1 MLVGRVMGNLPKHQA
16 FVLLRF
22 ALIIAMTVLLLVEH
36 NFSSLPNAFILLI
49 FGIWASNIMLT
60 QLPMW
65 ITDATACYAGIV
77 IGDTIWITAAL
88 LYSGLFRAEFFYLY
102 FFVLLL
108 AAISENVWVITLGT
122 VAVCIEYVFALS
134 STGSSPSLWSSQLL
148 IRIPFLLTAA
158 AFYGYLVN
166 TVRRQRYHVRRV
178 EQVNADLAHEISG
191 RTRVEEAL
199 QHAKH
204 QLQAVL
210 DAVPVWVS
218 WISSDLKYVGVNR
231 YMASVLN
238 VLPEAI
244 VGKDVGF
251 MGTGSTFAEFV
262 RQFFATPNFR
272 ASQEIT
278 EPVRGSDRNF
288 LIVAQK
294 YLHGQAAVFA
304 GVDISELKRTQAA
317 LQEAKET
324 AEAANRAKS
333 DFLATV
339 SHEIRTPMNGIL
351 GMTRF
356 LLGTELTGEQRELA
370 ETVQS
375 SADALLSILN
385 DILEFSKM
393 EAGRLVIEPIPFD
406 LRVAVEEVAELLA
419 VRAGE
424 KNLELMVRY
433 APDAPRRVIGDPG
446 RIRQVLTNLTSNAVK
461 FTDQGYILINVECQ
475 ERTEH
480 EAKFRLAV
488 EDSGIGISED
498 RLEQIFERFT
508 QADASTSRRYG
519 GTGLG
524 LTISKQLAELMEGT
538 VGAASRP
545 GEGST
550 FWFTLRLPLD
560 PQETPEP
567 LPTAGLAG
575 ARVLIVDDNE
585 VNRRLLQEQATSWGL
600 DTDGCSST
608 TEALARLHEACGAG
622 NPFHIAVLDSHM
634 PGMDSES
641 LARAIKADPTLR
653 EIVLVMLTSVGRRG
667 DARRL
672 QEAGFAAYLLKPV
685 RPSLLMDALATVWG
699 ARRLG
704 KPTGLITRHTLAES
718 RAAKTPPPPE
728 TSRHIRAYVLVA
740 EDNIVNQK
748 VTAGMLEELGCR
760 VDVAANGKEAV
771 ERFEQLFYDL
781 VLMDCQMPD
790 MDGYEATI
798 EIRRREGPARHTPII
813 AMTAHNM
820 EGDREKCL
828 AAGMNDYASKPV
840 RPDKLQEILERWV
853 ARATSA
859 SPR

>member
-1 MLVGRVMGNLPKHQA
+1 
-16 FVLLRF
+16 
-22 ALIIAMTVLLLVEH
+22 
-36 NFSSLPNAFILLI
+36 
-49 FGIWASNIMLT
+49 
-60 QLPMW
+60 
-65 ITDATACYAGIV
+65 
-77 IGDTIWITAAL
+77 
-88 LYSGLFRAEFFYLY
+88 
-102 FFVLLL
+102 

-134 STGSSPSLWSSQLL
+134 STGSSPSLWGSRLM
-148 IRIPFLLTAA
+148 IRIPFLVTAA

-166 TVRRQRYHVRRV
+166 IVHRERQHTWQV
-178 EQVNADLAHEISG
+178 EQANENLAQEISE
-191 RTRVEEAL
+191 RKRVEEAL
-199 QHAKH
+199 QHARD
-204 QLQAVL
+204 QLRAVL

-218 WISSDLKYVGVNR
+218 WVGADLKYLGVNR

-238 VLPEAI
+238 LPPEAI
-244 VGKDVGF
+244 VGKEVGF
-251 MGTGSTFAEFV
+251 MGTSSKFTEFV
-262 RQFFATPNFR
+262 RQFFAAPPLR

-278 EPVRGSDRNF
+278 DPAKGSDRDF

-294 YLHGQAAVFA
+294 YLHDQAAVFA

-317 LQEAKET
+317 LQEAKEN

-356 LLGTELTGEQRELA
+356 LLGTDLTDEQRELA

-393 EAGRLVIEPIPFD
+393 EAGRLVIEPISFD

-419 VRAGE
+419 IRAGE

-433 APDAPRRVIGDPG
+433 APNAPRRVIGDPG
-446 RIRQVLTNLTSNAVK
+446 RIRQVVTNLTGNAIK
-461 FTDQGYILINVECQ
+461 FTDQGHVLINVECQ

-480 EAKFRLAV
+480 EARFRVAV
-488 EDSGIGISED
+488 EDTGIGISED
-498 RLEQIFERFT
+498 RLEHIFERFT

-524 LTISKQLAELMEGT
+524 LTISRQLVELMGGT
-538 VGAASRP
+538 VGATSRS

-550 FWFTLRLPLD
+550 FWFDLRLPLD
-560 PQETPEP
+560 PQETPAP
-567 LPTAGLAG
+567 LPTADLAG

-585 VNRRLLQEQATSWGL
+585 VSRRVLREQATSWGL

-608 TEALARLHEACGAG
+608 TEGLARLRDACNAG
-622 NPFHIAVLDSHM
+622 NPFQIAILDSHM
-634 PGMDSES
+634 PGMDGES
-641 LARAIKADPTLR
+641 LGRAIKADPALR

-672 QEAGFAAYLLKPV
+672 GEAGFAAYLLKPV

-699 ARRLG
+699 ARMLD

-748 VTAGMLEELGCR
+748 VTAGMLEEIGCR
-760 VDVAANGKEAV
+760 VDVVANGKEAV
-771 ERFEQLFYDL
+771 ERFEQLPYDL
-781 VLMDCQMPD
+781 VFMDCQMPD
-790 MDGYEATI
+790 MDGYEATT
-798 EIRRREGPARHTPII
+798 EIRRREGLTRHTPII

-828 AAGMNDYASKPV
+828 EAGMDDYASKPV

-853 ARATSA
+853 ARAALPSH
-859 SPR
+859 R

>member
-1 MLVGRVMGNLPKHQA
+1 
-16 FVLLRF
+16 VLLRF
-22 ALIIAMTVLLLVEH
+22 ALIIAMAVLLLAEH
-36 NFSSLPNAFILLI
+36 NFSSLPNAFIILI
-49 FGIWASNIMLT
+49 VGIVASNVVLT
-60 QLPMW
+60 QLPAR
-65 ITDATACYAGIV
+65 ITDSTAFYAGVI

-102 FFVLLL
+102 FLLLLL

-122 VAVCIEYVFALS
+122 VAVCIEYVFVLL
-134 STGSSPSLWSSQLL
+134 STGSSPSFWSSRLL

-166 TVRRQRYHVRRV
+166 AVRRERQHTWQV
-178 EQVNADLAHEISG
+178 EQANENLDREISE
-191 RTRVEEAL
+191 RKRIEEAL
-199 QHAKH
+199 QHAKD
-204 QLQAVL
+204 QLRAVL

-218 WISSDLKYVGVNR
+218 WISADLKYLGANR

-244 VGKDVGF
+244 VGNEVGF
-251 MGTGSTFAEFV
+251 MGTSSKFTEFV
-262 RQFFATPNFR
+262 RQFFAAPTLR
-272 ASQEIT
+272 ASEEIT
-278 EPVRGSDRNF
+278 DPVKGSDRSI
-288 LIVAQK
+288 LVVAQK
-294 YLHGQAAVFA
+294 YLHGEAAVFA

-317 LQEAKET
+317 LQEAKEN
-324 AEAANRAKS
+324 AEAANHAKG

-356 LLGTELTGEQRELA
+356 LLGTDLTGEQRELA

-375 SADALLSILN
+375 SAEALLSILN

-406 LRVAVEEVAELLA
+406 LRVAVEDVAELLA
-419 VRAGE
+419 IRAGE

-433 APDAPRRVIGDPG
+433 APNAPRRVIGDPG
-446 RIRQVLTNLTSNAVK
+446 RIRQVVTNLTSNAIK
-461 FTDQGYILINVECQ
+461 FTDQGHVLINVECQ
-475 ERTEH
+475 ERTEQ

-488 EDSGIGISED
+488 EDTGIGISED

-524 LTISKQLAELMEGT
+524 LTISRQLVELMGGT
-538 VGAASRP
+538 VGATSRS

-550 FWFTLRLPLD
+550 FWFDLRLPLD
-560 PQETPEP
+560 PQETPAP
-567 LPTAGLAG
+567 LPTADLRGT
-575 ARVLIVDDNE
+575 RVLIVDDNE
-585 VNRRLLQEQATSWGL
+585 VSRRVLQEQATSWGL

-608 TEALARLHEACGAG
+608 TEGLARLRDACNAG
-622 NPFHIAVLDSHM
+622 NPFQIAILDSHM
-634 PGMDSES
+634 PGMDDES
-641 LARAIKADPTLR
+641 LGRTIKADPALR

-672 QEAGFAAYLLKPV
+672 GEAGFAAYLLKPV

-699 ARRLG
+699 ARMLG
-704 KPTGLITRHTLAES
+704 RPTGLITRHTLAES
-718 RAAKTPPPPE
+718 RAAKTPPPPD
-728 TSRHIRAYVLVA
+728 TNHHIRAYVLVA
-740 EDNIVNQK
+740 EDNIVNQR
-748 VTAGMLEELGCR
+748 VTAGMLEEIGCR
-760 VDVAANGKEAV
+760 VDVVANGKEAV
-771 ERFEQLFYDL
+771 ERCGQLSYDL
-781 VLMDCQMPD
+781 IFMDCQMPD
-790 MDGYEATI
+790 MDGYEATR
-798 EIRRREGPARHTPII
+798 EIRSRERPTQHTPII

-828 AAGMNDYASKPV
+828 EAGMDDYASKPV
-840 RPDKLQEILERWV
+840 RPNKLQEILERWV
-853 ARATSA
+853 ARTISA
-859 SPR
+859 LPR